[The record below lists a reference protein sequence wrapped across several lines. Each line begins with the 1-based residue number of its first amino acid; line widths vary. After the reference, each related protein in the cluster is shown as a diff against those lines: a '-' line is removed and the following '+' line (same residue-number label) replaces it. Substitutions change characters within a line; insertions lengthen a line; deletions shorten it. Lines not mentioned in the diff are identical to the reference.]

1 MVYGSYGLL
10 LYDNGH
16 RWRWYSVKKCKVAE
30 CFVKGIAMME
40 AMENCLVAIS
50 VSLFCSNIV
59 DVVEEAL

>member
-1 MVYGSYGLL
+1 MVHGSYELL
-10 LYDNGH
+10 LCDNGH
-16 RWRWYSVKKCKVAE
+16 RWRWYSVKVTDY
-30 CFVKGIAMME
+30 FVKGIPMME

>member
-1 MVYGSYGLL
+1 MGYCSMIMVTDGGGILQR
-10 LYDNGH
+10 NV
-16 RWRWYSVKKCKVAE
+16 RWQSA
-30 CFVKGIAMME
+30 FAMME